1 MEFQLKTLKMN
12 IKKLILQGE
21 GTTLDFKKTITNN
34 EKIAKS
40 LVAFANNR
48 GGQLLI
54 GVADDGSIKGVKS
67 EEEEKYMI
75 IKSAHQ
81 FCKPAIE
88 PEFEE
93 VYVDHKLVLVAKI
106 PKSNTKPHYA
116 LDENKKWW
124 VYFRVKDKSILASK
138 IIIDVL
144 KNEHIETGQLI
155 TYNTQEQK
163 LLKYLNEEGRIT
175 LKQFSK
181 LTRSSHKQA
190 QKILVSFILADLIEP
205 HTSEKEEYFTM
216 TEPK

>member
-1 MEFQLKTLKMN
+1 MN
-12 IKKLILQGE
+12 IRKLILQGE

-40 LVAFANNR
+40 LVAFANNK

-67 EEEEKYMI
+67 EDEERYMI
-75 IKSAHQ
+75 TKSAHQ

-93 VYVDHKLVLVAKI
+93 IYIDDKLVLVVKI
-106 PKSNTKPHYA
+106 AESDTKPHYA

-124 VYFRVKDKSILASK
+124 VYYRVNDKSILASK
-138 IIIDVL
+138 IIVDVI
-144 KNEHIETGQLI
+144 KKSSKANGQLI
-155 TYNTQEQK
+155 TYTEQEKK
-163 LLKYLNEEGRIT
+163 LFEHLNLEGRIT

-181 LTRSSHKQA
+181 LTRSSYRQA
-190 QKILVSFILADLIEP
+190 QKILVSLILSGVIKP
-205 HTSEKEEYFTM
+205 HTSDKEEFFT
-216 TEPK
+216 TV

>member
-1 MEFQLKTLKMN
+1 MN
-12 IKKLILQGE
+12 IRKLILQGE

-54 GVADDGSIKGVKS
+54 GVADDGTIKGVKS

-81 FCKPAIE
+81 FCKPALE

-93 VYVDHKLVLVAKI
+93 VYVDHKMVLVAKI
-106 PKSNTKPHYA
+106 AESDTKPHYA

-124 VYFRVKDKSILASK
+124 VYFRVKDKSVLASK
-138 IIIDVL
+138 IIVDVL
-144 KNEHIETGQLI
+144 KNQEKETGQLI
-155 TYNTQEQK
+155 VYTDQEKK
-163 LLKYLNEEGRIT
+163 LLKYLDEEGRIT

-181 LTRSSHKQA
+181 LTRCSHKQA
-190 QKILVSFILADLIEP
+190 QKILVSFILADVIQP
-205 HTSEKEEYFTM
+205 HTSEKGEYFTM
-216 TEPK
+216 TDIK

>member
-1 MEFQLKTLKMN
+1 MN
-12 IKKLILQGE
+12 IRKLILQGE

-54 GVADDGSIKGVKS
+54 GVADDGTIKGVKS
-67 EEEEKYMI
+67 EEEERYMI

-93 VYVDHKLVLVAKI
+93 IYVDQKLVLVAKI
-106 PKSNTKPHYA
+106 AESETKPHYA
-116 LDENKKWW
+116 LDADKKWW
-124 VYFRVKDKSILASK
+124 VYFRVKDKSVLASK
-138 IIIDVL
+138 IIVDVL
-144 KNEHIETGQLI
+144 KKQHKEVGELI
-155 TYNTQEQK
+155 TYSDQEKK
-163 LLKYLNEEGRIT
+163 LLQFLDEQGRIT

-181 LTRSSHKQA
+181 LTRCSNKQA
-190 QKILVSFILADLIEP
+190 QKILVSFILADVIQP
-205 HTSEKEEYFTM
+205 HTSEKGEYFTM
-216 TEPK
+216 TSIK